1 MQTLV
6 VKKIGWGEVDIVKQ
20 KANAV
25 VMFKGLT
32 PRKVIEMKLELNIV
46 DLKRTISLVIRMI
59 YFALHF
65 IATIFI
71 NRGLTTN
78 LKGEYA
84 YIINIVSVL
93 AIIGGMG
100 LDLLFLEFTKKYGK
114 KVLGTFLGLTYIYAG
129 MFFILSIISQCRF
142 HNQELF
148 WILLLT
154 SAHVLYAN
162 ISTFACVKDIASRNI
177 ILLIIQIVYIC
188 FLAWAY
194 FNDYGNLNYILFL
207 YLLNDVLVSLI
218 LVIKNKY
225 HVRWSLLE
233 IGVNHITVLKKITH
247 LGIKAMLISLL
258 IAFNYNLDIIM
269 LKKMGISL
277 ELIGIYSVAVTLS
290 NIVLLIP
297 DAFKELALGIVV
309 CDNAAHKIKK
319 YLQIN
324 VVFLII
330 IAIGFCIFGKWF
342 INCFYGS
349 AYITSYQVTLILFI
363 GDLFIC
369 IYKVIHPLLI
379 ADGKQTTVL
388 KYLIIAV
395 MINFIMNI
403 ILIPIFNIFGAAL
416 ASVGSYFVTGV
427 LFYIHFQNNYL
438 KVK

>member
-1 MQTLV
+1 M
-6 VKKIGWGEVDIVKQ
+6 
-20 KANAV
+20 
-25 VMFKGLT
+25 
-32 PRKVIEMKLELNIV
+32 
-46 DLKRTISLVIRMI
+46 DLKRSISLAIRMI

-84 YIINIVSVL
+84 YIINIVSIL

-100 LDLLFLEFTKKYGK
+100 LDLLFLEFTKKYGR
-114 KVLGTFLGLTYIYAG
+114 KVLGTFLGLTYIYVG
-129 MFFILSIISQCRF
+129 VFFVLSIISQCGL

-162 ISTFACVKDIASRNI
+162 ISTFACVSDIASRNI
-177 ILLIIQIVYIC
+177 ILLIIQIVYVC
-188 FLAWAY
+188 SLAWVY
-194 FNDYGNLNYILFL
+194 FNNYGNLNCILLL
-207 YLLNDVLVSLI
+207 YLFNDVLVSLLLI
-218 LVIKNKY
+218 IRNKFR
-225 HVRWSLLE
+225 VRWDLLKIE
-233 IGVNHITVLKKITH
+233 VNRIAVVKKITQ
-247 LGIKAMLISLL
+247 LGLKAMLISLL

-277 ELIGIYSVAVTLS
+277 EFIGIYSVAVTLS

-309 CDNAAHKIKK
+309 CDNAAYQIKK

-330 IAIGFCIFGKWF
+330 IAIGFCILGKWF

-349 AYITSYQVTLILFI
+349 AYIASYQLTLILFI

-379 ADGKQTTVL
+379 ADGKQITVL
-388 KYLIIAV
+388 KYLVVAV
-395 MINFIMNI
+395 VINFMINSV
-403 ILIPIFNIFGAAL
+403 LIPILGIYGAAL

-427 LFYIHFQNNYL
+427 MFYIHFQNNYL
-438 KVK
+438 TVKNVKEKR